1 MNRIVSEHQ
10 WITQREDVLA
20 GRWLREDG
28 TCYCEWQW
36 NADTGALNVSA
47 EGFED
52 VINFELN
59 GYVLNLSGLTKS
71 LPDISRHHVERKRS
85 ARPKRQISR

>member
-1 MNRIVSEHQ
+1 MKRIVSEHE
-10 WITQREDVLA
+10 WISQREDLLA

-47 EGFED
+47 EGIED
-52 VINFELN
+52 EINFDLDDYVLKLN
-59 GYVLNLSGLTKS
+59 GLAKS
-71 LPDISRHHVERKRS
+71 LPEISRHHVDRRRS
-85 ARPKRQISR
+85 SRPKQQIL